1 MLQSNSKMI
10 KTGADSHRRYVFL
23 NLLRVMACAVVIG
36 YHFFKEAFL
45 LNLTSFP
52 DPDDVL
58 PVGNIH
64 PVMIAVSIFFMISG
78 IGLALKMGKEDKP
91 DWKKFY
97 LGRFKAILVPFYIT
111 WILWAVYK
119 LITAGSEAFAGIGA
133 KSILCTLFG
142 ADTFAQLYT
151 PVFTLH
157 VGEWFLG
164 ALVVLY
170 VFFPVFYTLLKKYFV
185 PALAVAVVAYVI
197 VVMTYSS
204 AIPWHMNIVTRM
216 FCFVFGIAIGM
227 HPELFDDTPKWM
239 WAAPLLVIGGAL
251 MIPPCFSDMM
261 VSLGVLS
268 IAILLEKCLCK
279 CSRPGSF
286 LGWAAG
292 ISYYIF
298 LTHHVII
305 LEINTRMSG
314 HYFNKKQTLLYFIAE
329 FAITLAAG
337 LLVKWIHS
345 LLLYSNHFVF
355 SRSESDLS

>member
-23 NLLRVMACAVVIG
+23 NLLRVIACAVVIG

-58 PVGNIH
+58 PIGNIH

-111 WILWAVYK
+111 WILWAIYK

-164 ALVVLY
+164 ALVILY

-185 PALAVAVVAYVI
+185 PSLAVAVAAYVV

-204 AIPWHMNIVTRM
+204 AIPWHMNIITRM

-227 HPELFDDTPKWM
+227 HPEFFDDTPKWM
-239 WAAPLLVIGGAL
+239 WAVPLLVIGGVL

-268 IAILLEKCLCK
+268 VAILLEKCFRK
-279 CSRPGSF
+279 CSRLGSF
-286 LGWAAG
+286 LGRAAG

-305 LEINTRMSG
+305 MEINTRMFG
-314 HYFNKKQTLLYFIAE
+314 HYFSKGQTSIYFIIE
-329 FAITLAAG
+329 FAVVFAAAI
-337 LLVKWIHS
+337 VIKWIHGLALKLIS
-345 LLLYSNHFVF
+345 AKSSKEHKNIN
-355 SRSESDLS
+355 

>member
-1 MLQSNSKMI
+1 MLQNNSKMI
-10 KTGADSHRRYVFL
+10 KTSADSHRRYVFL
-23 NLLRVMACAVVIG
+23 NLLRVIACAVVIG

-58 PVGNIH
+58 PIGNIH
-64 PVMIAVSIFFMISG
+64 PVMIAVSIFFIISG
-78 IGLALKMGKEDKP
+78 KGLALKMGHEDKP

-119 LITAGSEAFAGIGA
+119 LITAGLEAFAGIGA

-185 PALAVAVVAYVI
+185 PALAMAAIAYVV

-204 AIPWHMNIVTRM
+204 AIPWHMNIITRM

-227 HPELFDDTPKWM
+227 LPELFGSTIKGS
-239 WAAPLLVIGGAL
+239 VKRYFAL
-251 MIPPCFSDMM
+251 FENQRYNKIIPSNIMSLTQSHDPVCKSIVNVMM
-261 VSLGVLS
+261 KSTHEIISTTYFVSFFRFQIIQNT
-268 IAILLEKCLCK
+268 IA
-279 CSRPGSF
+279 
-286 LGWAAG
+286 
-292 ISYYIF
+292 
-298 LTHHVII
+298 
-305 LEINTRMSG
+305 
-314 HYFNKKQTLLYFIAE
+314 
-329 FAITLAAG
+329 
-337 LLVKWIHS
+337 
-345 LLLYSNHFVF
+345 
-355 SRSESDLS
+355 